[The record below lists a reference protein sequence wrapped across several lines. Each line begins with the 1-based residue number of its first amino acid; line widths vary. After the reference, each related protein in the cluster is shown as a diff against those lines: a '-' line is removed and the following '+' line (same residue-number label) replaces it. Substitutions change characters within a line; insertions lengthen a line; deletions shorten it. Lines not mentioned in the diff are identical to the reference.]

1 MAQALR
7 SLTPLSDAPPLQAGD
22 VLSRAEFERR
32 WERHPEIKKAELID
46 GTVYL
51 EMSVSLKHGEAH
63 ARLMLLLGSYALRSK
78 NTQVLDNTTVR
89 LGADDLQPDVT
100 VRRIDGGGSRVSADD
115 CIEGPPELC
124 IEVAVSSA
132 SYDLHQKKDAYRRGG
147 VPEYL
152 VWQVFEQ
159 RIDWWMLDGDE
170 YVALEPDANGVVESR
185 VFPGLRLDITAM
197 LAGDMGRALEASSGQ
212 PGDLPLS
219 E

>member
-51 EMSVSLKHGEAH
+51 EMSVSQKHGKTH
-63 ARLMLLLGSYALRSK
+63 ARLLALLCSYADRTD
-78 NTQVLDNTTVR
+78 NVEVLDNTTVR
-89 LGADDLQPDVT
+89 LGGNDLQPDVT
-100 VRRIDGGGSRVSADD
+100 VRRVEGGGSHLSADD
-115 CIEGPPELC
+115 CVEGPPELC

-132 SYDLHQKKDAYRRGG
+132 SYDLHQKKEAYRQGR

-159 RIDWWMLDGDE
+159 RIDWWALEGED
-170 YVALEPDANGVVESR
+170 YVALEPDATGIVESK
-185 VFPGLRLDITAM
+185 VFPGLRLDLAAM
-197 LAGDMGRALEASSGQ
+197 LAGDMSRALEASSSQ
-212 PGDLPLS
+212 PNDLLRS